1 MTWIHLL
8 GVALG
13 LAMDAFAVSIAVGLT
28 LAAVTARHTFRIAFH
43 FGLFQFMMP
52 VLGWLAGR
60 NAAAYISEWDHWL
73 AFGLLGLV
81 GGKMLWES
89 PREEIRFRKDRRGFS
104 LVTLGGHEPDA
115 WRSA

>member
-28 LAAVTARHTFRIAFH
+28 LVAVTARHVSHRLH
-43 FGLFQFMMP
+43 FGLFQFMP

-60 NAAAYISEWDHWL
+60 NAAAYISE
-73 AFGLLGLV
+73 
-81 GGKMLWES
+81 
-89 PREEIRFRKDRRGFS
+89 
-104 LVTLGGHEPDA
+104 
-115 WRSA
+115 